1 MSTANFLGA
10 VGLFTVTGAAC
21 SQSLARTSPLQALI
35 RTRVTAIIKSLT
47 MTRTLPTRGHHRDIE
62 AGVIKRDKFKIVYVE
77 HGADEGSCYE
87 DDS

>member
-47 MTRTLPTRGHHRDIE
+47 MTRTLPTSLKKAPTTYDPPSSASNQPSTRMT
-62 AGVIKRDKFKIVYVE
+62 
-77 HGADEGSCYE
+77 
-87 DDS
+87 